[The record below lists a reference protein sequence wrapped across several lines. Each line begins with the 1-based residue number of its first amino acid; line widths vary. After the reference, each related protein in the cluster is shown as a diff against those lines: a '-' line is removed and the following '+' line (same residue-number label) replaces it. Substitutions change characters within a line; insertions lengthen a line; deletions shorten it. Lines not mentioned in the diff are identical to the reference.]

1 MNFNVYEAASDIIT
15 EFRTHKVSAD
25 EILSRK
31 LDYLVPIPFK
41 TREEIRQETEVD
53 RKDGLFQ
60 GDVIPQIDLKVLH
73 YFATQLCLLRYP
85 HLINAL
91 DETSLIT
98 LGLLVEQWVE
108 NYLQSYTA
116 SSGLQSPEQNG
127 DSETLE
133 SEGDYDFGFDDED
146 DGEEISDDD
155 YGDNDDDDNDKD
167 GDDDDKGMT
176 YIRMIG
182 RGPSEQVSKL
192 LNYHDSPAD
201 I

>member
-41 TREEIRQETEVD
+41 TREDIRQETEAD

-60 GDVIPQIDLKVLH
+60 GDVVPQIDLKVLH

-85 HLINAL
+85 HLINAF

-108 NYLQSYTA
+108 DYLQSYTA
-116 SSGLQSPEQNG
+116 SSELQNPTQNG
-127 DSETLE
+127 DSEVPE
-133 SEGDYDFGFDDED
+133 SDGDFTFDFYDED
-146 DGEEISDDD
+146 DGAETSSMDDAEKISDDD
-155 YGDNDDDDNDKD
+155 YGNNDDDDN
-167 GDDDDKGMT
+167 GIT
-176 YIRMIG
+176 YVRMIG